1 MFCSHPLSV
10 DALCTLPSDL
20 PNVDS
25 QSTILTGSSD
35 GLVRAVQILPT
46 KLLGVL
52 ADHGEWAIERIA
64 IGGGQ
69 VQLTFDASEDDKKR
83 MSGNICSKG
92 KKEVPNSSRR
102 WWVGSAGH
110 DEVLR
115 MTDLEGF
122 FRDIKV
128 GDKGR
133 GGMGVVNDQES
144 DIDEAGTDGP
154 QGGGDSQQ
162 AATGPTIRPED
173 HLEEDSGLKK
183 RKRKQENT
191 PSTSTKKKGKK
202 NIVSVERS
210 FFDGL

>member
-1 MFCSHPLSV
+1 
-10 DALCTLPSDL
+10 
-20 PNVDS
+20 
-25 QSTILTGSSD
+25 LTGSSD

-69 VQLTFDASEDDKKR
+69 VQLTFDASEEDK
-83 MSGNICSKG
+83 GNICSKG
-92 KKEVPNSSRR
+92 KEVSDSSKR

-122 FRDIKV
+122 FRDIKD
-128 GDKGR
+128 GDKGP

-144 DIDEAGTDGP
+144 DFDEAGTDTP
-154 QGGGDSQQ
+154 QGGGGSQQ
-162 AATGPTIRPED
+162 SLATGPTSRQED
-173 HLEEDSGLKK
+173 LEEDSGSKR

-191 PSTSTKKKGKK
+191 PSIKKKKKK
-202 NIVSVERS
+202 NIVEGS

>member
-1 MFCSHPLSV
+1 
-10 DALCTLPSDL
+10 
-20 PNVDS
+20 
-25 QSTILTGSSD
+25 LTGSSD

-69 VQLTFDASEDDKKR
+69 AQLTLDASEEDK
-83 MSGNICSKG
+83 GNICSKG
-92 KKEVPNSSRR
+92 KEVPNSSKR

-122 FRDIKV
+122 FRAIDIKD
-128 GDKGR
+128 GDKDR

-144 DIDEAGTDGP
+144 DFDEARTDSP

-162 AATGPTIRPED
+162 TLATGPTIGQED
-173 HLEEDSGLKK
+173 HLEEESGSKR

-191 PSTSTKKKGKK
+191 PSIKKKKKK
-202 NIVSVERS
+202 NIVEGS